1 MTCNCSHGPGQSPD
15 LNPIDHLWR
24 DLKLTLHRHY
34 PSNVTY
40 FQKLEDLPEI
50 MEKNCPRKGKA
61 FQERQILK
69 AVTAAQGATSM
80 FSKKYAFIRDVEGKM
95 AIVSV

>member
-1 MTCNCSHGPGQSPD
+1 
-15 LNPIDHLWR
+15 
-24 DLKLTLHRHY
+24 
-34 PSNVTY
+34 
-40 FQKLEDLPEI
+40 